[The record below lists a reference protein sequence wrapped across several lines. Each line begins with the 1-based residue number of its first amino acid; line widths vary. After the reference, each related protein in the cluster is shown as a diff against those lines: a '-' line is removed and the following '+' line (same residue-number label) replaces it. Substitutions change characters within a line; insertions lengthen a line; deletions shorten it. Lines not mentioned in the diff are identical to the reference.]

1 MMIFY
6 FKLEHLKKKKKK
18 KKKSKKNKK
27 KKKKKKKKKGTS
39 RIKPVGIFQR
49 PKKAGAQCF
58 SCTTRTYKSYIHHHI

>member
-1 MMIFY
+1 MKNKQIEILSFNDDFFY
-6 FKLEHLKKKKKK
+6 FVKH
-18 KKKSKKNKK
+18 K